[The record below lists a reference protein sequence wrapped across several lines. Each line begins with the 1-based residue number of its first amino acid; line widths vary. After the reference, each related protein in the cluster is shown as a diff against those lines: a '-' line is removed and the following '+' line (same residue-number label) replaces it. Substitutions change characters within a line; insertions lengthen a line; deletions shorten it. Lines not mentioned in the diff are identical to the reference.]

1 MLLVTN
7 LISRPRSTK
16 WRALGFPATARC
28 LPVMILSILVLAAFP
43 AKAPRWCLMWLLA
56 GAIYVGCKWLN
67 WASSPSRAAPL
78 RKKVAWWL
86 AWPGMDAN
94 RFLTSSSC
102 DGVTIKEST
111 SAATKTVFGVG
122 LFILA
127 GKLVSKGSIAAGAW
141 LGMTAFILS
150 IHCGLFHL
158 LSCLW
163 RTIGWDAQPLMNRP
177 LASGSVTDFW
187 GRRWN
192 RAFRDLTYPAIFRP
206 LATRYGPATG
216 TLAVFVFSGLVHE
229 LVISV
234 PAGGGFG
241 QPTFYF
247 LLQGVAVLTE
257 NQFIE
262 NPLRRKHSFAHRT
275 VATIVV
281 AAPLPLLLHPPF
293 VHSVVVPF
301 LKTICP

>member
-7 LISRPRSTK
+7 LIARPPSTK
-16 WRALGFPATARC
+16 RRALGYRAVAQW
-28 LPVMILSILVLAAFP
+28 LPLVILPIFVLAALP
-43 AKAPRWCLMWLLA
+43 AEAPRWCLMWLLA
-56 GAIYVGCKWLN
+56 GAIYAGCKWLN
-67 WASSPSRAAPL
+67 WASSSFRAAPP

-102 DGVTIKEST
+102 DGVTIKEWT
-111 SAATKTVFGVG
+111 SAATKTVFGVS

-127 GKLVSKGSIAAGAW
+127 GKLVSTESTAAGAW
-141 LGMTAFILS
+141 LAMTAFILS

-163 RTIGWDAQPLMNRP
+163 RTLGWDAQPLMNRP
-177 LASGSVTDFW
+177 LASRSVTDFW

-229 LVISV
+229 LVISI

-241 QPTFYF
+241 RPTFYF
-247 LLQGVAVLTE
+247 LLQGLVVLTE
-257 NQFIE
+257 NQFIK
-262 NPLRRKHSFAHRT
+262 NPLSRKHSFVHRT

-281 AAPLPLLLHPPF
+281 AAPLPLLFHPPF
-293 VHSVVVPF
+293 VNLVVVPF
-301 LKTICP
+301 VKTICH